1 MINAASN
8 NSPAQAIGTVRSL
21 LKRLAQIEES
31 YDAATVE
38 EQDDLTAEQDTI
50 CRSVVDILRDN
61 TDRLDSII
69 SALSSV
75 SRIIECTYDHD
86 SETGERLD
94 EAGEYSGADIVEMI
108 CNIETEVCD
117 ASRFA
122 VGFFGD
128 EQADQSANA

>member
-1 MINAASN
+1 MINATSH
-8 NSPAQAIGTVRSL
+8 NSPAQAIGTVRSM
-21 LKRLAQIEES
+21 LKRFQEIEEA

-38 EQDDLTAEQDTI
+38 EQEDLTAEQDAI

-75 SRIIECTYDHD
+75 SRIIEDTYDHD

-94 EAGEYSGADIVEMI
+94 EPGKYSGADIVEMI

-128 EQADQSANA
+128 EQADQSTNA